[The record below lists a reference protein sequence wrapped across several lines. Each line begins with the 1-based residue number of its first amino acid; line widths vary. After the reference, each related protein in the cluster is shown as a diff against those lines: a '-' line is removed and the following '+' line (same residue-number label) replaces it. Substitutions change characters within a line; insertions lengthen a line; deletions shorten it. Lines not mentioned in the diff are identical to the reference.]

1 MSSNFDGFKIIN
13 PSAAIEQANSLVDY
27 SKRLNSIISDLE
39 TCLTN
44 IEGSWS
50 SEAGDKRSYINGL
63 KTNINSFSALS
74 QGILKCANIINYYT
88 QSGIEISNN
97 TI

>member
-1 MSSNFDGFKIIN
+1 MSYNYDEFKIIN
-13 PSAAIEQANSLVDY
+13 TSAAIEQATSLVDY

-39 TCLTN
+39 TCLSK
-44 IEGSWS
+44 IENSWS
-50 SEAGDKRSYINGL
+50 SEDEDKRSNLNGL

-74 QGILKCANIINYYT
+74 QGILECANIINHYT
-88 QSGIEISNN
+88 QSDIETSNN